1 MNKLLI
7 SLTACAF
14 GFALSS
20 TVIAAD
26 TAYPEKNASPPS
38 TQSQPSEPGMTADKP
53 TQPEP
58 QAGANGK
65 ASGATAEKATQPD
78 PQAAPN
84 DKPASVAKDSKGKP
98 EAETTDAYSAAL
110 KKCDSL
116 SGAEKTTCEKK
127 AQSEHGKM

>member
-38 TQSQPSEPGMTADKP
+38 TQAEPSEKAPGMTSDKA
-53 TQPEP
+53 TQSEP
-58 QAGANGK
+58 QAA
-65 ASGATAEKATQPD
+65 AS
-78 PQAAPN
+78 
-84 DKPASVAKDSKGKP
+84 DKPSGTTAAKAVMADKRFIEASF
-98 EAETTDAYSAAL
+98 L
-110 KKCDSL
+110 
-116 SGAEKTTCEKK
+116 
-127 AQSEHGKM
+127 